1 MSYLIIPSL
10 GNKLGHTLM
19 HENWQAIVQADAT
32 LLSYMRW
39 TPTKEI
45 HRHLHVL
52 RYAKEVN
59 CSELTEG

>member
-1 MSYLIIPSL
+1 MSYLTIPSL

-39 TPTKEI
+39 TPDKRDTQAPACFKI
-45 HRHLHVL
+45 CQR
-52 RYAKEVN
+52 
-59 CSELTEG
+59 S